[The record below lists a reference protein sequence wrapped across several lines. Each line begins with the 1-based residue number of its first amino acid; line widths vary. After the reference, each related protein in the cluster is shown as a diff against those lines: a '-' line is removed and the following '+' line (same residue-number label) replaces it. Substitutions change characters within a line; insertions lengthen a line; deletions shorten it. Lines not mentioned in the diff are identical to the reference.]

1 MARVGGVAGPFVLAG
16 LAAVAVWASG
26 GMGRLGLA
34 LIPASLFFGLWAFD
48 LLVAAG
54 MAIGRRRGNSSG
66 HYSSMVVLTGLLLF
80 LWASLA
86 GLLSGGD
93 PQRWYE
99 QAGTALAVGVVCLV
113 LQEGGV
119 RALDRV
125 R

>member
-1 MARVGGVAGPFVLAG
+1 MVGPFVLAG
-16 LAAVAVWASG
+16 LAGVAVWISA
-26 GMGRLGLA
+26 GMGSAELA

-54 MAIGRRRGNSSG
+54 MAIDRGRGNDSG

-86 GLLSGGD
+86 GALGGDD

-99 QAGTALAVGVVCLV
+99 QGGRVLVVGIVCLV

-119 RALDRV
+119 RALARV